1 MPQLKEM
8 LKEKVA
14 NINKDE
20 VRKGRIREWINGYI
34 GKVIGFKT
42 PMESHYIVFT
52 KEGASLEEGDY
63 PSCEYSYRGD
73 EEILL
78 SVLRGENTASSAVR
92 AGKIKVWGSLNE
104 AQRFEETFI
113 K

>member
-8 LKEKVA
+8 LEEKVA

-20 VRKGRIREWINGYI
+20 VRKGRLKEWINGYV

-42 PMESHYIVFT
+42 PTDSYHIVLT
-52 KEGASLEEGDY
+52 EEGASLKQGDY

-73 EEILL
+73 DETLL
-78 SVLRGENTASSAVR
+78 SILRGEDTASSAVR

-104 AQRFEETFI
+104 AQRFEEIFI
-113 K
+113 